1 MNIQTVLIY
10 RIERRK
16 ETSRF
21 CDPAKIEISTLK
33 LTYFFLFCHL
43 FIYLFVI
50 LIRFFVPAGIS
61 FWPESLFEDFMW
73 LHAVST
79 ARVTALAVFR
89 LTTFS
94 GVTLYSCLQILTMIY
109 TLLSVHGFPLR
120 RSLHSIMSS
129 KNRNERLRILNKA
142 LMYSSCL
149 YGVGGWPIIRSR
161 ETIIFQGESPIF
173 RLLAPVTQAGLLNC
187 RIRFYRS
194 PPLHQHERLVF

>member
-33 LTYFFLFCHL
+33 LSYFFLFCHL

-161 ETIIFQGESPIF
+161 ETIIFLGRKSNISASCTSHASWF
-173 RLLAPVTQAGLLNC
+173 T
-187 RIRFYRS
+187 
-194 PPLHQHERLVF
+194 

>member
-1 MNIQTVLIY
+1 M
-10 RIERRK
+10 
-16 ETSRF
+16 
-21 CDPAKIEISTLK
+21 
-33 LTYFFLFCHL
+33 
-43 FIYLFVI
+43 
-50 LIRFFVPAGIS
+50 GIA

-94 GVTLYSCLQILTMIY
+94 GVSLYSCLQILTMNSIY

-142 LMYSSCL
+142 LM
-149 YGVGGWPIIRSR
+149 
-161 ETIIFQGESPIF
+161 
-173 RLLAPVTQAGLLNC
+173 A
-187 RIRFYRS
+187 
-194 PPLHQHERLVF
+194 